1 MDNYVEPDWTR
12 LYVEFPKG
20 HYRDYKGDHWSMVE
34 TDRPTNMM
42 ITFKQFLSDR
52 FGITSDESGVR
63 K

>member
-1 MDNYVEPDWTR
+1 MTNYVEPDWAR

-20 HYRDYKGDHWSMVE
+20 HYRDYKGDHWLMVE

-52 FGITSDESGVR
+52 FDITSDESGVR
-63 K
+63 Q

>member
-12 LYVEFPKG
+12 LYVEFPKE
-20 HYRDYKGDHWSMVE
+20 HYRDYNYDHWSMVE

-63 K
+63 Q

>member
-1 MDNYVEPDWTR
+1 MTNYVEPDWDR
-12 LYVEFPKG
+12 LYVEFSEG
-20 HYRDYKGDHWSMVE
+20 HYRDYESNYWSMVE

-63 K
+63 Q